1 MAIRLP
7 DTICRSAGPPVVTS
21 VSSARPLFWSF
32 AKRALDICVSALVI
46 VLGMP
51 AFVVI
56 GALVWLDS
64 GCPVIYRRRVVGPKG
79 EFDAFK
85 FRSMKPDAD
94 SLLAADLALREEFE
108 QNFKLRN
115 DPRLTRVGA
124 VIRKF
129 SVDELPQLFNVLM
142 GQMSLVGPRMITAGE
157 LAKYG
162 PHQKQLLSVKPG
174 LTGYWQINGRQAV
187 SYDDRVRMDMFY
199 IQHWSFWL
207 DLKIIMKT
215 PVKVLRREGAY

>member
-1 MAIRLP
+1 M
-7 DTICRSAGPPVVTS
+7 
-21 VSSARPLFWSF
+21 
-32 AKRALDICVSALVI
+32 
-46 VLGMP
+46 
-51 AFVVI
+51 
-56 GALVWLDS
+56 WLDS
-64 GCPVIYRRRVVGPKG
+64 GSPVIYRRRVLGPKG

-94 SLLAADLALREEFE
+94 SLLAADPALREEFE

-162 PHQKQLLSVKPG
+162 PYQKQLLSVKPG

-187 SYDDRVRMDMFY
+187 SYDERVRMDMFY